1 MTITKGSVANLQA
14 GDHGIVAHFTN
25 DQMAGKLM
33 SMGMLPGSNVQV
45 VQKAPFKGGFYL
57 KVDGNCI
64 AIRNTEAENIFLE
77 I

>member
-1 MTITKGSVANLQA
+1 MTITNEAVANLKA
-14 GDHGIVAHFTN
+14 GNYGTVAHFTN

-33 SMGMLPGSNVQV
+33 SMGMMPGSYVEVVQV
-45 VQKAPFKGGFYL
+45 APFKGGFYL

-64 AIRNTEAENIFLE
+64 AIRVTEAANIFLD

>member
-1 MTITKGSVANLQA
+1 MTITTGAVANLRA
-14 GDHGIVAHFTN
+14 GDYGTVAHFTN

-33 SMGMLPGSNVQV
+33 SMGMMPGSNVQV
-45 VQKAPFKGGFYL
+45 VRVAPFKGGFYL
-57 KVDGNCI
+57 KVDGNCL

>member
-1 MTITKGSVANLQA
+1 MTITTGAIANLNA
-14 GDHGIVAHFTN
+14 GDYGTVAHFTN

-33 SMGMLPGSNVQV
+33 SMGMLPGSTVQIV
-45 VQKAPFKGGFYL
+45 RKAPFKGGFYL

-64 AIRNTEAENIFLE
+64 AIRNVEAEHIFLE

>member
-1 MTITKGSVANLQA
+1 MTITTEAVAKLKA
-14 GDHGIVAHFTN
+14 GEHGIVAHFTN

-33 SMGMLPGSNVQV
+33 SMGMLPGSEVEV
-45 VQKAPFKGGFYL
+45 VRVAPFKGGFYL

-64 AIRNTEAENIFLE
+64 AIRVTEAENIFLE